1 MKDVHARYY
10 ELINEVIN
18 KVDGESRHE
27 TALRI
32 IKESYTKNQGVATK
46 VVKEQVKL

>member
-10 ELINEVIN
+10 ELINEIIN

-32 IKESYTKNQGVATK
+32 IKEHETSTGACKA
-46 VVKEQVKL
+46 KLK